1 MAGGCHGPARIVAI
15 ACQSSWKGT
24 FSFGFNSRVVW
35 DLAAPSSQE
44 RGARYSESSPS
55 SRFATPSS
63 LHTNPKVNLFDP
75 LQAVPCICGGR
86 SCAPAHIYWILLSI
100 TTTESGIR
108 SRRGSIG
115 KPVSNVAFKGHFN
128 IMVIVCSFWVNGVET
143 PYQIGRVPFARTILK
158 FKRSFD
164 QELVVSHAVIFWCVL
179 GVDST
184 SRHDKRSMT

>member
-1 MAGGCHGPARIVAI
+1 M
-15 ACQSSWKGT
+15 
-24 FSFGFNSRVVW
+24 
-35 DLAAPSSQE
+35 
-44 RGARYSESSPS
+44 
-55 SRFATPSS
+55 
-63 LHTNPKVNLFDP
+63 
-75 LQAVPCICGGR
+75 
-86 SCAPAHIYWILLSI
+86 
-100 TTTESGIR
+100 
-108 SRRGSIG
+108 
-115 KPVSNVAFKGHFN
+115 SNVAFKGHFN